1 MVIIGIAL
9 PIFAFVVLLVLI
21 GEVHRYKSGR
31 HIISAR
37 RLGLR
42 LVAGVLL
49 LALIALVFV
58 GLFVLHLREAAPR
71 PQLFVTFWSTCL
83 LIAVLLILVMLV
95 DLREVGE
102 RYTQRQHEI
111 WRDFAGF
118 LARQVAKPPSG
129 SPPPKPDE
137 PKR

>member
-1 MVIIGIAL
+1 MIVIGIAL

-42 LVAGVLL
+42 LVAGALL
-49 LALIALVFV
+49 LTLIALVFI
-58 GLFVLHLREAAPR
+58 GLFVLHLRVAAPR
-71 PQLFVTFWSTCL
+71 PQLFIAFWSTCL
-83 LIAVLLILVMLV
+83 LIAVLLIMVMLA

-111 WRDFAGF
+111 WRDFASF
-118 LARQVAKPPSG
+118 VAKQVAKPSSG
-129 SPPPKPDE
+129 PPPSKPEE
-137 PKR
+137 PKQ